1 MLLNHNQIVD
11 KTKEFIQESLKN
23 AESGHDWW
31 HAYRVWKL
39 SILISQK
46 EDFDG
51 DMLAVE
57 LAALLHDI
65 ADAKFN
71 NGDET
76 LALDIA
82 FDFMDSM
89 KLPKSTIDDVLFVI
103 ENISF
108 KGGEINYISKT
119 TILKIVQDAD
129 RLDALGAIGIA
140 RTFSYGGYKQ
150 RPMYDPAKPPIM
162 GMTKEKYR
170 KNDGPTINHFY
181 EKLFLLKELMNT
193 KSGKELAEKRHL
205 FMQQF
210 VNQFYDEWNCEE

>member
-103 ENISF
+103 ENQ
-108 KGGEINYISKT
+108 Y
-119 TILKIVQDAD
+119 
-129 RLDALGAIGIA
+129 
-140 RTFSYGGYKQ
+140 
-150 RPMYDPAKPPIM
+150 
-162 GMTKEKYR
+162 
-170 KNDGPTINHFY
+170 
-181 EKLFLLKELMNT
+181 
-193 KSGKELAEKRHL
+193 
-205 FMQQF
+205 
-210 VNQFYDEWNCEE
+210 

>member
-71 NGDET
+71 NGDES

-108 KGGEINYISKT
+108 KGGEINSISKT